1 MTIGEYLKRLED
13 IQCNSDINIPA
24 IKTIQKEITKA
35 HDHLNSYFLECKKEN
50 IEMLRKK
57 IEQVEKAYEDS
68 YNRNC
73 DMLNLL
79 STIICNYDGKSTT
92 MYDNIIKNSTLIFS
106 QCEDKSQ
113 SIQYFNDYSIIKNEP
128 IKGKEIKQIKVINKF
143 CDHCFYMNDGR
154 LCTFSRGGRVVVH
167 DPNNDYKID
176 LEFFVKWGSGNAICQ
191 LDDGKIVASGKKDIQ
206 IFKLGKDKEEE
217 IFQIETA
224 HTVQLKT

>member
-1 MTIGEYLKRLED
+1 MTIGEYLRRVED

-92 MYDNIIKNSTLIFS
+92 MYDNNYK
-106 QCEDKSQ
+106 K
-113 SIQYFNDYSIIKNEP
+113 QYFN
-128 IKGKEIKQIKVINKF
+128 F
-143 CDHCFYMNDGR
+143 
-154 LCTFSRGGRVVVH
+154 FSM
-167 DPNNDYKID
+167 
-176 LEFFVKWGSGNAICQ
+176 
-191 LDDGKIVASGKKDIQ
+191 
-206 IFKLGKDKEEE
+206 
-217 IFQIETA
+217 
-224 HTVQLKT
+224 